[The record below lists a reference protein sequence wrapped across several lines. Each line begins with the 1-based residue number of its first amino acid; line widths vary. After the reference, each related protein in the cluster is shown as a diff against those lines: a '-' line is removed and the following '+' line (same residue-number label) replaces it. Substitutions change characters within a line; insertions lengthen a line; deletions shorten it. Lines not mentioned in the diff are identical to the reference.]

1 MVVITI
7 NEKTPSMN
15 HLYSQ
20 SKFGR
25 RFMTPKA
32 KVLKLRI
39 INSTSEQAKQQNF
52 ILNDWR
58 EKLLKVTV
66 EIHEDWWTLKDTVK
80 KKDIANKEKFLIDS
94 IMDGLDLDDS
104 FIWEHTM
111 RKVDSEV
118 FKAVVKIE
126 QYRGLKTPC

>member
-1 MVVITI
+1 
-7 NEKTPSMN
+7 MN

-32 KVLKLRI
+32 KILKSRI
-39 INSTSEQAKQQNF
+39 INTTSEQAKQQNF